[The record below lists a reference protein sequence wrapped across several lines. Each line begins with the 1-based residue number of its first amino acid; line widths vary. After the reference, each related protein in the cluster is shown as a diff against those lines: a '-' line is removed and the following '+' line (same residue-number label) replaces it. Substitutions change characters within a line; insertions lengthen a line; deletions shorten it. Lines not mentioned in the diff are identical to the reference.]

1 MATINS
7 TLISGAGA
15 FTALLPLLAGKRRIL
30 LVTDANVGK
39 LDAAQQIRA
48 LLEDEGLQLQVMD
61 SVPAEPSQHDMA
73 QILRLVSA
81 NQAELIVGIG
91 GGSVLDGTKLLS
103 RSAAS
108 PLAGAGCAAGRR
120 KAAAKGDLVIN
131 SRHRRNRFRSHAER
145 DPGDPGTE
153 HQGGDYLAGFAAGL
167 CCPAA
172 GAHHQHAR
180 AYRLFDRH

>member
-48 LLEDEGLQLQVMD
+48 LLEDEGRQLQVMD

-91 GGSVLDGTKLLS
+91 GGSVLDVTKLLS
-103 RSAAS
+103 V
-108 PLAGAGCAAGRR
+108 L
-120 KAAAKGDLVIN
+120 
-131 SRHRRNRFRSHAER
+131 
-145 DPGDPGTE
+145 
-153 HQGGDYLAGFAAGL
+153 
-167 CCPAA
+167 
-172 GAHHQHAR
+172 
-180 AYRLFDRH
+180 